1 MFAANPGEPEKP
13 LRKVASG
20 GEISRIM
27 LALKSVLSDCEDIGT
42 MIFDEIDTGI
52 SGNTATVVGSQM
64 RAISRKKQVL
74 AITHLPQIA
83 AYADSHYIVEKIQ
96 TASSTTSVLRKLTD
110 DERAGEVARIMGG
123 ADSELAI
130 NHARELIKKAASNE

>member
-1 MFAANPGEPEKP
+1 
-13 LRKVASG
+13 
-20 GEISRIM
+20 
-27 LALKSVLSDCEDIGT
+27 
-42 MIFDEIDTGI
+42 
-52 SGNTATVVGSQM
+52 M
-64 RAISRKKQVL
+64 RTISRKKQVL

-96 TASSTTSVLRKLTD
+96 TANSTTSVLRRLTD

-130 NHARELIKKAASNE
+130 NHARELIKKATSNE